1 MLTSSLE
8 QLKELN
14 KNKDECKKCTKSYII
29 INPVIPIKSGND
41 ITKKVK
47 SIYNNFLGVKVAM
60 VLRLQDGDSRPRHCS

>member
-29 INPVIPIKSGND
+29 INPVIPIKSGDD
-41 ITKKVK
+41 ITRKIER
-47 SIYNNFLGVKVAM
+47 IYNSFWCKLN
-60 VLRLQDGDSRPRHCS
+60 

>member
-1 MLTSSLE
+1 MSIVYYEIIGKRYARMLTSSLE

-47 SIYNNFLGVKVAM
+47 SIYNNFCCKLN
-60 VLRLQDGDSRPRHCS
+60 

>member
-29 INPVIPIKSGND
+29 INPVIPIKSGDD

-47 SIYNNFLGVKVAM
+47 SIYNNFCCKLKNQAM
-60 VLRLQDGDSRPRHCS
+60 LV

>member
-47 SIYNNFLGVKVAM
+47 SIYNNFCCKLN
-60 VLRLQDGDSRPRHCS
+60 

>member
-29 INPVIPIKSGND
+29 INPVIPIKSGDD
-41 ITKKVK
+41 ITRKIER
-47 SIYNNFLGVKVAM
+47 IYNSFWCKSN
-60 VLRLQDGDSRPRHCS
+60 